1 LLQPATGCGL
11 ALKARSR
18 PKKCGEKTLNSRR
31 IWKRYPKKS
40 VQEIGIVCLL
50 IFSTMANKIKFI
62 PLFAKALKCLT
73 CIMFSNPTFSLNAIL
88 LWVKALLRPV
98 SMAFALF
105 LLGFSAMPCHA
116 VAIDSPMGFDADG
129 DGVVDSAEIADGT
142 DPNDPCSFVYGNQ
155 TETTSASWNVLD
167 CDNDGLTNIQEL
179 QLGTNPLNADTD
191 GDGVPD
197 GVEFGDF
204 SSPLNPCSF
213 ELLSQS
219 LPPAPAWFNLDCD
232 GDWLT
237 NGEELAAGTLLLN
250 PDTDGDG
257 VVDGTEMNDGTDP
270 LNPCSYLAIHQNI
283 LPPTTAWA
291 QLDCDSDGLSNS
303 TELSMGTDPQNP
315 DTDGDGVSDGQ
326 EGPDGSNPLDPC
338 SFVLASQTLPP
349 SAEWNQLDCDADST
363 SNGQE
368 LALGSDPLNP
378 CEPVPIDPNCPNIFN
393 VPEAFSPNGD
403 GFNDLYVIQGLMEFP
418 NHSLKIYTRWG
429 ALVFQAAP
437 YLNDWNGTAGEGT
450 LPLGEELPTGTYYFI
465 LDLGNGT
472 DPLTGYIYLNR

>member
-1 LLQPATGCGL
+1 
-11 ALKARSR
+11 
-18 PKKCGEKTLNSRR
+18 
-31 IWKRYPKKS
+31 
-40 VQEIGIVCLL
+40 
-50 IFSTMANKIKFI
+50 
-62 PLFAKALKCLT
+62 
-73 CIMFSNPTFSLNAIL
+73 
-88 LWVKALLRPV
+88 
-98 SMAFALF
+98 
-105 LLGFSAMPCHA
+105 
-116 VAIDSPMGFDADG
+116 
-129 DGVVDSAEIADGT
+129 
-142 DPNDPCSFVYGNQ
+142 
-155 TETTSASWNVLD
+155 LD

-219 LPPAPAWFNLDCD
+219 LPPAPAWFDLDCD

-237 NGEELAAGTLLLN
+237 NGQELAAGTLLLN
-250 PDTDGDG
+250 ADTDGDG